1 MKNFGN
7 KLLELRKSHDYT
19 IDELVEKLNNVSDYK
34 ISRSAISRWENNKSE
49 PTATAISLYAKVF
62 NTDMNL
68 LLGIDRSNAK
78 MIDLDIKPRKI
89 PILGKI
95 AAGTPI
101 LAVENHEDYFDTSEF
116 VNADFAL
123 QIQGD
128 SMIGSRIYDGDIVFL
143 KSQPYVENGEIGA
156 FLVDGEATLKIFNKQ
171 NNTVMLLSSNPEYQP
186 IILSPDKENLTL
198 GKLIG
203 VYSRR

>member
-62 NTDMNL
+62 NTDMNA

-95 AAGTPI
+95 AAGAPI
-101 LAVENHEDYFDTSEF
+101 LAVENYEDYFDTSEF

-128 SMIGSRIYDGDIVFL
+128 SMIGSRIFDGDIVFL
-143 KSQPYVENGEIGA
+143 KKQPCVENGEIGA
-156 FLVDGEATLKIFNKQ
+156 FLIDGEATLKIFNKQ
-171 NNTVMLLSSNPEYQP
+171 NNTVMLLSSNPSYPP